1 MMNENS
7 DDQNKRSKEEAV
19 SEKLSAEELR
29 NICIEEG
36 ADDTGFVEIQ
46 RRALSSEQ
54 ADILRIFPG
63 TKTIVSIVKKA
74 NRESIRS
81 PSMAVADLEY
91 SKVYSG
97 IADIAG
103 RIIQRLDTMKVRG
116 VVIPPGFPMDMTRWP
131 GKVWEVSHKP
141 MAVEA
146 GLGHMGRHRVLIHP
160 VFGSHIALDTLLIDA
175 GLDRYD
181 EPLKESPCLKCGL
194 CTAVCPVGAISREG
208 VLDFMSCAM
217 HNYHELFGGFQ
228 EWIEEIVS
236 SRDVKS
242 YRHKFR
248 DSETGSKWQSLTY
261 GHAYRCS
268 YCMAICPAGGETSK
282 KYLSAKQ
289 DYIEKYFKP
298 LKNKREPV
306 YVIAGTRAEKTA
318 LKNQAKEIRYV
329 KNTIRPASIASFLD
343 GTGLLFNPEKAEG
356 LRLTLHFNFTGR
368 ENKSATIA
376 VSDNTVSVREGHDGD
391 ADLRIN
397 TDSETWVRILNEEI
411 SPFSALITGR
421 MRLKGNPLYL
431 KKFKSCI
438 L

>member
-1 MMNENS
+1 MNDNLDDEN
-7 DDQNKRSKEEAV
+7 KTFKGEAV
-19 SEKLSAEELR
+19 SIQLSAEELR
-29 NICIEEG
+29 EICIEEG
-36 ADDTGFVEIQ
+36 ADDAGFVEIQ
-46 RRALSSEQ
+46 RRALSSER
-54 ADILRIFPG
+54 ADILRILPE
-63 TKTIVSIVKKA
+63 TQSIVSIVKKA
-74 NRESIRS
+74 NRDSIRS
-81 PSMAVADLEY
+81 PSIAVADLEY
-91 SKVYSG
+91 SKVYTG
-97 IADIAG
+97 ISDIAS
-103 RIIQRLDTMKVRG
+103 RIIRRLNTLEVRG

-141 MAVEA
+141 IAVEA
-146 GLGHMGRHRVLIHP
+146 GMGHMGRHRVVIHP
-160 VFGSHIALDTLLIDA
+160 VFGNHIALDTLLIDA
-175 GLDRYD
+175 GLDNYD

-194 CTAVCPVGAISREG
+194 CTAICPVGAISKDG

-268 YCMAICPAGGETSK
+268 YCMAICPAGGETSI
-282 KYLSAKQ
+282 KYLSGKR
-289 DYIEKYFKP
+289 DYIEKYFQP
-298 LKNKREPV
+298 LKEKSEPV
-306 YVIAGTRAEKTA
+306 YVISGTRAERAA
-318 LKNQAKEIRYV
+318 LKNESKEIRYV
-329 KNTIRPASIASFLD
+329 RNTIRPSSVDSFLN

-356 LRLTLHFNFTGR
+356 LRFTLHFNFTGI
-368 ENKSATIA
+368 ESKSATIT
-376 VSDNTVSVREGHDGD
+376 VSDNKVSVQEGHNGD

-411 SPFSALITGR
+411 SPFSALITGK